1 RGHRPLRAG
10 GRPRPD
16 RPGRADGRRPGDAPR
31 AAGVLPQRPGALRAL
46 QLPAD
51 TPGGRDQGPYRRGRP
66 RPPGPVRAAAPP
78 LPRRRGYA
86 VSEVTATFPGGREGA
101 AGRRPAAR
109 RAAPAMMSDGDRR
122 TEDRGRA
129 APGGALPIDESETHE
144 ITLRYTRDDE
154 PVRRDF
160 G

>member
-1 RGHRPLRAG
+1 
-10 GRPRPD
+10 
-16 RPGRADGRRPGDAPR
+16 
-31 AAGVLPQRPGALRAL
+31 
-46 QLPAD
+46 
-51 TPGGRDQGPYRRGRP
+51 
-66 RPPGPVRAAAPP
+66 
-78 LPRRRGYA
+78 

-144 ITLRYTRDDE
+144 ITLRYTRDEE

-160 G
+160 GHRLALFLRRAAGRWDITPLVDTVGQLGRRIPEVTVRLRHRPTTGELRVSLEFELAPAPGTEPG